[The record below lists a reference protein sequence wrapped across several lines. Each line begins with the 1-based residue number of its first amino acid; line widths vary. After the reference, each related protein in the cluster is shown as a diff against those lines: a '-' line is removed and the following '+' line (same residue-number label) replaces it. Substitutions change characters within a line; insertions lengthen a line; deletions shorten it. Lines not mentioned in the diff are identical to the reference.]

1 MTMELQM
8 KPYAAAPGTRGAT
21 MLATQ
26 TTVYASPLRRVSF
39 ALAVTAM
46 AGLLQACGTRD
57 GMNTGAIPDDYRTRH
72 PITLNE
78 AEHTI
83 DIPVSS
89 GDSRLT
95 TPAADNIRGFVSS
108 YKGTSTG
115 IVQIQLPSGS
125 PNAAAASRMGK
136 QIRTILT
143 GSGVPAGK
151 IVETVYAAGP
161 QGDAAPIRLSY
172 VAVTAMTGQCGEW
185 PEDLTS
191 NTSKNRNW
199 HNFGCATQNN
209 LAAQIANPMD
219 LVAPRGMT
227 PIDAE
232 RRSVVIDGY
241 RNGDNTASA
250 D

>member
-1 MTMELQM
+1 M
-8 KPYAAAPGTRGAT
+8 KPYAAAPGTRGA
-21 MLATQ
+21 MMMAKQ

-46 AGLLQACGTRD
+46 AGLLQACARD
-57 GMNTGAIPDDYRTRH
+57 PMNTGAIPDDYRTRH

-83 DIPVSS
+83 DIPVAA

-115 IVQIQLPSGS
+115 MVQIQMPSGS
-125 PNAAAASRMGK
+125 PNSAAASRMGK

-172 VAVTAMTGQCGEW
+172 VAITAMTGQCGEW
-185 PEDLTS
+185 PEDLTN
-191 NTSKNRNW
+191 NTFRNRNW
-199 HNFGCATQNN
+199 HNFGCASQNN
-209 LAAQIANPMD
+209 IAAQIANPMD

-232 RRSVVIDGY
+232 RRSVVIGKY
-241 RNGDNTASA
+241 RTGADTATS